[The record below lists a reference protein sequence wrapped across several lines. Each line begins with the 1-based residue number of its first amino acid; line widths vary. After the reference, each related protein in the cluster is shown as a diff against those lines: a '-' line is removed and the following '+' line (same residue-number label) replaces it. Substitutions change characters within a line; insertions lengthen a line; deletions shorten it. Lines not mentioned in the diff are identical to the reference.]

1 MTKEEKELDNEL
13 RRDFVNQ
20 CNSKYGGV
28 LNAVG
33 HMESDLDNNLASKY
47 KNATKAAARFADE
60 NGKVDPRI
68 QGIMARI
75 HGLI

>member
-1 MTKEEKELDNEL
+1 MTIEEKELDNEF

-20 CNSKYGGV
+20 CNAYGGV
-28 LNAVG
+28 LEAVG
-33 HMESDLDNNLASKY
+33 SVESGLDNNLASKY